1 MITVTRTNSE
11 HPGFQSLVVLL
22 DAHLALRDG
31 AEHAFYAVYN
41 KTASLAQ
48 VVVVYEDE
56 NPVGCGAF
64 KSHEGGGAEIKR
76 MYVLPEYRGR
86 GIAAQILKELES
98 WAAELLHTRCI
109 LETGRRQPEAIA
121 LYRKNGYTQ
130 IPNYGQYAGV
140 ENSIC
145 FEKNL

>member
-31 AEHAFYAVYN
+31 TEHAFYAVYN
-41 KTASLAQ
+41 KSAALAQ
-48 VVVVYEDE
+48 VVVMYEDE
-56 NPVGCGAF
+56 KPVGCGAF
-64 KSHEGGGAEIKR
+64 KPHEDGGAEIKR

-86 GIAAQILKELES
+86 GIAARILKELEN
-98 WAAELLHTRCI
+98 WAVELSYTRCI

-121 LYRKNGYTQ
+121 LYLKHGYTQ
-130 IPNYGQYAGV
+130 IPNYGPYAGV
-140 ENSIC
+140 ENSVC
-145 FEKNL
+145 FEKDL